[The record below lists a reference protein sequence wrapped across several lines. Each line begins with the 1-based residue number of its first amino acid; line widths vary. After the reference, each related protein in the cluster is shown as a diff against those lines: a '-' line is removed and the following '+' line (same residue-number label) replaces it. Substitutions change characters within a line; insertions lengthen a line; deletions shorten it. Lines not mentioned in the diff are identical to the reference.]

1 MKLRPYDSMDCE
13 EIIKLFQETV
23 HTVNARD
30 YEKVQLDVW
39 ATGREE
45 LAQWDSS
52 LKNNVTIVAEENGS
66 IIGFGDMDR
75 KGYLDHLYVHKD
87 HQRKGIAAQI
97 LEALENEAVFHDTPA
112 FTTFSSITARPFFEK
127 MGYRVMYRNTVIREG
142 VELINY
148 FMKKEKEI
156 RALSE

>member
-52 LKNNVTIVAEENGS
+52 LKNNMTIVAEENGS

-87 HQRKGIAAQI
+87 H
-97 LEALENEAVFHDTPA
+97 
-112 FTTFSSITARPFFEK
+112 
-127 MGYRVMYRNTVIREG
+127 
-142 VELINY
+142 
-148 FMKKEKEI
+148 
-156 RALSE
+156 